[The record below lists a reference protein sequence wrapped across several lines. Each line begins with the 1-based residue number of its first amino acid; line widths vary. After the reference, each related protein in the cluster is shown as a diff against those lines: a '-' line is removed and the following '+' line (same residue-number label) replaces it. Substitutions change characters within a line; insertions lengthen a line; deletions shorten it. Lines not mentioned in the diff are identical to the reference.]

1 MIVAPTPRS
10 VRHTISREELYS
22 LVWQTPLSRL
32 AKRFGLSDVGLRKIC
47 VKHDIPTPPL
57 GYWSKLAHGKPVC
70 RPPLP
75 SKDGTTEVHLVL
87 HTGPAVPPAV
97 AAAQA
102 DALHRESGYPS
113 IIVPSE
119 PPAKLHRVVK
129 ITAKALRVDKSDDE
143 GFKRCKEPGGV
154 DVTIGSHSI
163 DRVLSMI
170 HAFVYAAEERGY
182 VIAEQEGGVRIIVDG
197 VAFAWRLYEIK
208 DRTAHQ
214 QWVPGSVLSNRSK
227 WRGWLD
233 VANTWLPVTYPTF
246 HEN

>member
-102 DALHRESGYPS
+102 DALHRESG
-113 IIVPSE
+113 
-119 PPAKLHRVVK
+119 
-129 ITAKALRVDKSDDE
+129 
-143 GFKRCKEPGGV
+143 
-154 DVTIGSHSI
+154 
-163 DRVLSMI
+163 
-170 HAFVYAAEERGY
+170 
-182 VIAEQEGGVRIIVDG
+182 
-197 VAFAWRLYEIK
+197 
-208 DRTAHQ
+208 
-214 QWVPGSVLSNRSK
+214 
-227 WRGWLD
+227 
-233 VANTWLPVTYPTF
+233 
-246 HEN
+246 